1 MPIFCADV
9 NRAGEE
15 NLVPITRQNGASIG
29 PDKHVNALE
38 RAAVGPENGELW
50 VLPQSI
56 FKNKQSMPLA
66 CYYYLISFSRYRLPL
81 SCVKMFWNLN

>member
-29 PDKHVNALE
+29 PDKHVNLLE
-38 RAAVGPENGELW
+38 RAAMGPENGPLREQTKTILF
-50 VLPQSI
+50 LRLLRHSI
-56 FKNKQSMPLA
+56 GDA
-66 CYYYLISFSRYRLPL
+66 
-81 SCVKMFWNLN
+81 

>member
-29 PDKHVNALE
+29 PDKHVNVLE
-38 RAAVGPENGELW
+38 RAAMGPENGPFWESERYANHLRVD
-50 VLPQSI
+50 VL
-56 FKNKQSMPLA
+56 
-66 CYYYLISFSRYRLPL
+66 
-81 SCVKMFWNLN
+81 